1 MACLAFRLALC
12 IPYTSE
18 NYELKPLS
26 QLEPTEELTFCYEA
40 MKSRACRR
48 VQAKAINRTLRIYFQ
63 FWNCKIR

>member
-12 IPYTSE
+12 IPHTLE

-40 MKSRACRR
+40 MKSRACR
-48 VQAKAINRTLRIYFQ
+48 A
-63 FWNCKIR
+63 